1 MNAPVLSRIA
11 SRPDVSHAEMAN
23 AIRFL
28 AIDAVEKAKSGHP
41 GMPMGMAD
49 VATVLFSRFLKF
61 DPSDPA
67 WPDRDRFVLSVGH
80 GSMLLYAL
88 LHLTGY
94 EGMTLDE
101 LRAFRQWGS
110 KTPGHPEYGHTA
122 GVETTTGPL
131 GQGIATAVGMALAE
145 RLMNA
150 RFGDDFVD
158 HYTYVIAG
166 DGCLMEGL
174 SHEAISLAGHLQLSR
189 LIVLFDDNSI
199 SIDGATSLSC
209 SDDQLARFRAS
220 GWSACRIDG
229 HDPEAIAAAIE
240 RARENDRPSLIAC
253 RTLIGFGAPNRQG
266 SEKAHGAPLGADE
279 VAKTRDEL
287 NWPHAPF
294 QIPESILEQW
304 RKAGARGH
312 AARRSWIERTRR
324 CDAATRSP
332 FHDALNRNLP
342 CGYIDA
348 MARLRDCF
356 AAELPNIAT
365 RQASQ
370 LVIDGIAEALPNLL
384 GGSADLTHSNLTRAK
399 THQPVQAD
407 CLAGSYIHYGVRE
420 HAMAAAMNGI
430 ALHGGFI
437 PYGGTFLSF
446 ADYSRPAIRLAA
458 LMGIRV
464 IHVMTHDSIGL
475 GEDGPTHQPVEHLA
489 SLRAIPNL
497 LVFRPGDAV
506 ETAEAWDCALRAQ
519 NNPSVLCLS
528 RQALPTFREAVSD
541 INQVAFG
548 AYVVVEPEDRRD
560 VTLIATGSEVS
571 IALHAAELLASVS
584 IRAAVVSAPCFE
596 LFRRQSREYRTA
608 VLGRVPRIGVEAA
621 VEGEWARWL
630 GDDGEFV
637 GMTGFGASAPAET
650 LYREFGITAD
660 AVTKAAL
667 RCIARARMAASYPR
681 RLAHEQ

>member
-1 MNAPVLSRIA
+1 MNAPVLSRIEGR
-11 SRPDVSHAEMAN
+11 SEVSHAEMAN

-28 AIDAVEKAKSGHP
+28 AVDAVEKAKSGHP

-49 VATVLFSRFLKF
+49 VATVLFQRFLKF
-61 DPSDPA
+61 DPAEPA
-67 WPDRDRFVLSVGH
+67 WPDRDRFVLSAGH

-94 EGMTLDE
+94 AGVTSDE

-110 KTPGHPEYGHTA
+110 KTPGHPEYGHTP

-150 RFGDDFVD
+150 RFGDDCVD
-158 HYTYVIAG
+158 HFTYVIAG

-174 SHEAISLAGHLQLSR
+174 SHEAISLAGHLRLNR
-189 LIVLFDDNSI
+189 LIVLFDDNEI

-209 SDDQLARFRAS
+209 SDDQVARFKAS
-220 GWSACRIDG
+220 GWSASRIDG
-229 HDPEAIAAAIE
+229 HDPEAITAAIE
-240 RARENDRPSLIAC
+240 HARNSDRPSLIAC
-253 RTLIGFGAPNRQG
+253 RTIIGFGAPNRQG
-266 SEKAHGAPLGADE
+266 TEKAHGAPLGAE
-279 VAKTRDEL
+279 EIAKTRAAL
-287 NWPHAPF
+287 NWPYEPF
-294 QIPESILEQW
+294 QIPESIHAEW
-304 RKAGARGH
+304 RNAGARGR
-312 AARRSWIERTRR
+312 AARRSWIERTKRL
-324 CDAATRSP
+324 DSAGRSP
-332 FHDALNRNLP
+332 FHDALNKNLP
-342 CGYIDA
+342 CSYTEA
-348 MARLRDCF
+348 MARLRDRF
-356 AAELPNIAT
+356 AAERPNIAT

-370 LVIDGIAEALPNLL
+370 LVIDAIAESLPNLL

-399 THQPVQAD
+399 TQQPVTPD
-407 CLAGSYIHYGVRE
+407 RLAGSYIHYGVRE

-437 PYGGTFLSF
+437 PYGGTFLTF

-458 LMGIRV
+458 LMGVRV

-506 ETAEAWDCALRAQ
+506 ETAEAWDCALQSQAS
-519 NNPSVLCLS
+519 PSVLCLS
-528 RQALPTFREAVSD
+528 RQAMPTFREESGEQ
-541 INQVAFG
+541 NLVAFG
-548 AYVVVEPEDRRD
+548 AYVVDEPEEGRD

-571 IALHAAELLASVS
+571 IARHAAELLASVGV
-584 IRAAVVSAPCFE
+584 RAAVVSAPCFE
-596 LFRRQSREYRTA
+596 LFRQQSREYRTA

-621 VEGEWARWL
+621 IEGDWARWL
-630 GDDGEFV
+630 GDDGEFI

-660 AVTKAAL
+660 AVAKAAH
-667 RCIARARMAASYPR
+667 RCIARARTAANNP
-681 RLAHEQ
+681 

>member
-1 MNAPVLSRIA
+1 MSIHALTSFTG
-11 SRPDVSHAEMAN
+11 RPAVSHAEMAN

-61 DPSDPA
+61 DPADPA
-67 WPDRDRFVLSVGH
+67 WPDRDRFVLSAGH

-88 LHLTGY
+88 LYLTGY
-94 EGMTLDE
+94 EGVTSDE
-101 LRAFRQWGS
+101 LKAFRQWGS
-110 KTPGHPEYGHTA
+110 KTPGHPEYGHTP

-145 RLMNA
+145 RLSNA
-150 RFGDDFVD
+150 RFGNDFVD

-174 SHEAISLAGHLQLSR
+174 SHEAISLAGHLRLKK
-189 LIVLFDDNSI
+189 LIVLFDDNQI
-199 SIDGATSLSC
+199 SIDGSTSLSC
-209 SDDQLARFRAS
+209 SDHQLARFRAS
-220 GWSACRIDG
+220 GWMANGIDG

-240 RARENDRPSLIAC
+240 GARNSDRPSLIAC
-253 RTLIGFGAPNRQG
+253 RTVIGFGAPNRQG
-266 SEKAHGAPLGADE
+266 TEKAHGAPLGAE
-279 VAKTRDEL
+279 EIAKTRAALD
-287 NWPHAPF
+287 WPYEPF
-294 QIPESILEQW
+294 QIPELVIEQW
-304 RKAGARGH
+304 RKIGARGQ
-312 AARRSWIERTRR
+312 ATRRSWIERTKRLNSVP
-324 CDAATRSP
+324 RSP
-332 FHDALNRNLP
+332 FHDALNQKLP
-342 CGYIDA
+342 CEYGAA
-348 MARLRDCF
+348 MHQLRERF
-356 AAELPNIAT
+356 GTERPTMAT

-370 LVIDGIAEALPNLL
+370 LVIDAIAEALPNLL

-399 THQPVQAD
+399 TQRPVQPD
-407 CLAGSYIHYGVRE
+407 CFEGSYIHYGVRE

-437 PYGGTFLSF
+437 PYGGTFLTF
-446 ADYSRPAIRLAA
+446 ADYGRPAIRLAA

-506 ETAEAWDCALRAQ
+506 ETAEAWDCALRSEAS
-519 NNPSVLCLS
+519 PSVLCLS
-528 RQALPTFREAVSD
+528 RQALPAFREV
-541 INQVAFG
+541 NGETNLVAFG
-548 AYVVVEPEDRRD
+548 AYVVVEAEDGRD

-571 IALHAAELLASVS
+571 IAIEAAKLLAKDSV
-584 IRAAVVSAPCFE
+584 RAAVVSAPCFD
-596 LFRRQSREYRTA
+596 LFRQQSREYRTA

-621 VEGEWARWL
+621 IEGDWARWL
-630 GDDGEFV
+630 GDGGEFV
-637 GMTGFGASAPAET
+637 GMTGFGASAPAEV
-650 LYREFGITAD
+650 LYREFGITAQ
-660 AVTKAAL
+660 AVAAAAL
-667 RCIARARMAASYPR
+667 HCLVRSKLAATGS
-681 RLAHEQ
+681 

>member
-1 MNAPVLSRIA
+1 MTAPALSAIA

-41 GMPMGMAD
+41 GMPLGMAD

-61 DPSDPA
+61 DAADPA
-67 WPDRDRFVLSVGH
+67 WPDRDRFVLSAGH

-88 LHLTGY
+88 LYLTGY
-94 EGMTLDE
+94 EGVTSDE

-110 KTPGHPEYGHTA
+110 KTPGHPEYGHTP

-145 RLMNA
+145 RLLNA
-150 RFGDDFVD
+150 RFGNQLVD

-174 SHEAISLAGHLQLSR
+174 SHEAISLAGHLRLSR
-189 LIVLFDDNSI
+189 LIVLFDDNQI
-199 SIDGATSLSC
+199 SIDGPTSLSC
-209 SDDQLARFRAS
+209 SDDQLARFGAS

-240 RARENDRPSLIAC
+240 QARHGDRPSLIAC
-253 RTLIGFGAPNRQG
+253 RTVIGFGAPNRQG
-266 SEKAHGAPLGADE
+266 TEKAHGAPLGRDE
-279 VAKTRDEL
+279 VARTREAL
-287 NWPHAPF
+287 HWPYQPF
-294 QIPESILEQW
+294 QLPDAVLDAW
-304 RKAGARGH
+304 REIGAQGRDIH
-312 AARRSWIERTRR
+312 RAWIERSKRL
-324 CDAATRSP
+324 CSGARSP
-332 FHDALNRNLP
+332 FHDALNRKLP
-342 CGYIDA
+342 CDYA
-348 MARLRDCF
+348 LTMALIRDRF
-356 AAELPNIAT
+356 AAEQPTIAT

-370 LVIDGIAEALPNLL
+370 LVIDAIAEALPNLL
-384 GGSADLTHSNLTRAK
+384 GGSADLTHSNLTCAK
-399 THQPVQAD
+399 TQRPVRHD
-407 CLAGSYIHYGVRE
+407 FFEGNYIHYGIRE

-437 PYGGTFLSF
+437 PYGGTFLTF

-458 LMGIRV
+458 LMGVRV

-506 ETAEAWDCALRAQ
+506 ETAEAWDCALRADT
-519 NNPSVLCLS
+519 NPSVLCLS
-528 RQALPTFREAVSD
+528 RQALPTFREVAGET
-541 INQVAFG
+541 NLVAFG
-548 AYVVVEPEDRRD
+548 AYVVVEPEGGRD

-571 IALHAAELLASVS
+571 LALEAAKLLEKVNV
-584 IRAAVVSAPCFE
+584 RAAVVSAPCFE

-608 VLGRVPRIGVEAA
+608 VLGRAPRIGLEAA
-621 VEGEWARWL
+621 IEGEWARWL

-650 LYREFGITAD
+650 LYREFGITPE
-660 AVTKAAL
+660 AVAKAAG
-667 RCIARARMAASYPR
+667 RCVARKRMAATCS
-681 RLAHEQ
+681 

>member
-1 MNAPVLSRIA
+1 MNAPVLSRIE
-11 SRPDVSHAEMAN
+11 SRPDVSHPEMAN

-28 AIDAVEKAKSGHP
+28 AIDAVERAKSGHP

-61 DPSDPA
+61 DPADPS
-67 WPDRDRFVLSVGH
+67 WPDRDRFVLSAGH

-94 EGMTLDE
+94 EGVTPDE

-110 KTPGHPEYGHTA
+110 KTPGHPEYGHTP

-150 RFGDDFVD
+150 RFGDDCVD
-158 HYTYVIAG
+158 HFTYVIAG

-174 SHEAISLAGHLQLSR
+174 SHEAISLAGHLGLSR
-189 LIVLFDDNSI
+189 LIVLFDDNQI

-209 SDDQLARFRAS
+209 SDDQLARFQAS

-240 RARENDRPSLIAC
+240 RARNSGRPSLIAC

-279 VAKTRDEL
+279 VAKTRDAL
-287 NWPHAPF
+287 NWPHPPF
-294 QIPESILEQW
+294 LIPEGVLMQW

-312 AARRSWIERTRR
+312 AARRDWIERTRR
-324 CDAATRSP
+324 IDAMRSP

-342 CGYIDA
+342 CGYVDA
-348 MARLRDCF
+348 MARLRDRF
-356 AAELPNIAT
+356 GAERPTIAT

-370 LVIDGIAEALPNLL
+370 LVIDEIAGALPNLL
-384 GGSADLTHSNLTRAK
+384 GGSADLTHSNLTRAR
-399 THQPVQAD
+399 TQHPVRPGD
-407 CLAGSYIHYGVRE
+407 FGGSYIHYGVRE

-458 LMGIRV
+458 LMRIRV

-475 GEDGPTHQPVEHLA
+475 GEDGPTHQPVEHLT

-528 RQALPTFREAVSD
+528 RQAMPTFREGGGEQ
-541 INQVAFG
+541 NLVAFG
-548 AYVVVEPEDRRD
+548 AYVVIDPEEGRD

-571 IALHAAELLASVS
+571 IAMHAAELLASVNVH
-584 IRAAVVSAPCFE
+584 AAVVSAPCFE
-596 LFRRQSREYRTA
+596 LFRQQSREYRTA
-608 VLGRVPRIGVEAA
+608 VLGRVPRIGIEAA
-621 VEGEWARWL
+621 VEGDWARWL

-660 AVTKAAL
+660 AVAKAAL
-667 RCIARARMAASYPR
+667 RRIARARMAANN
-681 RLAHEQ
+681 A

>member
-1 MNAPVLSRIA
+1 MTAPALSFIA
-11 SRPDVSHAEMAN
+11 SRPDVSHVEMAN

-49 VATVLFSRFLKF
+49 VATVLFTRFLKF
-61 DPSDPA
+61 DPADPA
-67 WPDRDRFVLSVGH
+67 WPDRDRFVLSAGH

-94 EGMTLDE
+94 EGVTLDE
-101 LRAFRQWGS
+101 LKAFRQWGS
-110 KTPGHPEYGHTA
+110 KTPGHPEHGHTP

-131 GQGIATAVGMALAE
+131 GQGIANAVGMALAE

-158 HYTYVIAG
+158 HYTYVIVG

-174 SHEAISLAGHLQLSR
+174 SQEAISLAGHLRLNR
-189 LIVLFDDNSI
+189 LIVLFDDNQI

-209 SDDQLARFRAS
+209 SDDQLARFKAS

-229 HDPEAIAAAIE
+229 HDPAAIGAAIE
-240 RARENDRPSLIAC
+240 QARNNDRPALIAC

-279 VAKTRDEL
+279 VAKTRDAL
-287 NWPHAPF
+287 NWPHEPF
-294 QIPESILEQW
+294 QVPEAVLEQW
-304 RKAGARGH
+304 RTAGACGH
-312 AARRSWIERTRR
+312 ATRRSWLERTKRINSP
-324 CDAATRSP
+324 ARSP

-342 CGYIDA
+342 SAYA
-348 MARLRDCF
+348 ETMAKLRDHL
-356 AAELPNIAT
+356 AAERPNIAT

-370 LVIDGIAEALPNLL
+370 LVIDAIAQALPNLL
-384 GGSADLTHSNLTRAK
+384 GGSADLTHSNLTRAR
-399 THQPVQAD
+399 THQPVRPD
-407 CLAGSYIHYGVRE
+407 FLGGNYIHYGVRE

-458 LMGIRV
+458 LMGVRV

-497 LVFRPGDAV
+497 LVFRPADAI

-519 NNPSVLCLS
+519 GSPSVLCLS
-528 RQALPTFREAVSD
+528 RQALPAFRESG
-541 INQVAFG
+541 VANLVERG
-548 AYVVVEPEDRRD
+548 AYVALEAEGGRD

-571 IALHAAELLASVS
+571 TAIQAAKALAKDNV
-584 IRAAVVSAPCFE
+584 RAAVVSAPCFE
-596 LFRRQSREYRTA
+596 LFRQQSRAYRA
-608 VLGRVPRIGVEAA
+608 EVLGDVPRIGIEAA
-621 VEGEWARWL
+621 VEGDWARWL
-630 GDDGEFV
+630 GDAGEFV

-650 LYREFGITAD
+650 LYREFDITAD
-660 AVTKAAL
+660 AVARAAL
-667 RCIARARMAASYPR
+667 RCIARSSMTATCA
-681 RLAHEQ
+681 

>member
-1 MNAPVLSRIA
+1 MNAPALSRIE

-61 DPSDPA
+61 DPTEPA
-67 WPDRDRFVLSVGH
+67 WPDRDRFVLSAGH

-94 EGMTLDE
+94 AGVTSDE

-110 KTPGHPEYGHTA
+110 KTPGHPEYGHTP

-174 SHEAISLAGHLQLSR
+174 SHEAISLAGHLRLNR
-189 LIVLFDDNSI
+189 LIVLFDDNEI

-209 SDDQLARFRAS
+209 SDDQVARFKAS

-240 RARENDRPSLIAC
+240 RARNSDRPSLIAC
-253 RTLIGFGAPNRQG
+253 RTVIGFGAPNRQG

-279 VAKTRDEL
+279 AAKTRDAL
-287 NWPHAPF
+287 NWPHEPF
-294 QIPESILEQW
+294 EIPDAILAEW

-312 AARRSWIERTRR
+312 AARRGWIERTTRSR
-324 CDAATRSP
+324 SVARSP
-332 FHDALNRNLP
+332 FHDGLNRNLP
-342 CGYIDA
+342 CGYAEA
-348 MARLRDCF
+348 MARLRNRF
-356 AAELPNIAT
+356 ATERPDIAT

-370 LVIDGIAEALPNLL
+370 LVIDAIAEALPNLL

-399 THQPVQAD
+399 THQPVRPD
-407 CLAGSYIHYGVRE
+407 LFEGSYIHYGVRE

-458 LMGIRV
+458 LMCVRV

-506 ETAEAWDCALRAQ
+506 ETAESWDCALRAQ
-519 NNPSVLCLS
+519 HNPSVLCLS
-528 RQALPTFREAVSD
+528 RQAMPTFRDAGGD
-541 INQVAFG
+541 TNQVAFG
-548 AYVVVEPEDRRD
+548 AYVVVEPEGGRD

-571 IALHAAELLASVS
+571 TAMHAAELLAGVSV
-584 IRAAVVSAPCFE
+584 RAAVVSAPCFD
-596 LFRRQSREYRTA
+596 LFRQQSREYRTA

-621 VEGEWARWL
+621 VEGDWARWL

-660 AVTKAAL
+660 AVAKAAL
-667 RCIARARMAASYPR
+667 RCLARTRMAASY
-681 RLAHEQ
+681 A

>member
-1 MNAPVLSRIA
+1 MTAPALACIA
-11 SRPDVSHAEMAN
+11 GRTEASHAEMAN

-61 DPSDPA
+61 DPADPA
-67 WPDRDRFVLSVGH
+67 WPDRDRFVLSAGH

-94 EGMTLDE
+94 EGVTTDQLK
-101 LRAFRQWGS
+101 AFRQWGS
-110 KTPGHPEYGHTA
+110 KTPGHPEYGHTP

-150 RFGDDFVD
+150 RFGNDFVD

-174 SHEAISLAGHLQLSR
+174 SHEAISLAGHLGLSR
-189 LIVLFDDNSI
+189 LIVLFDDNEI

-209 SDDQLARFRAS
+209 SDDQLARFKAS
-220 GWSACRIDG
+220 GWAASRIDG
-229 HDPEAIAAAIE
+229 HDPVAIAAALE
-240 RARENDRPSLIAC
+240 QARRSDRPSLIAC
-253 RTLIGFGAPNRQG
+253 RTVIGFGAPNRQG

-279 VAKTRDEL
+279 VAKTRAALE
-287 NWPHAPF
+287 WPYEPF
-294 QIPESILEQW
+294 QVPDHVLKQW
-304 RKAGARGH
+304 RKIGENGR
-312 AARRSWIERTRR
+312 AARRSWIERTRKSNP
-324 CDAATRSP
+324 AERSP

-342 CGYIDA
+342 FGYAEA
-348 MARLRDCF
+348 MTEIRDRF
-356 AAELPNIAT
+356 AADKPNIAT

-370 LVIDGIAEALPNLL
+370 LVIDAVAEALPNLL

-399 THQPVQAD
+399 GHRPVNAT
-407 CLAGSYIHYGVRE
+407 AFGGSYVHYGVRE
-420 HAMAAAMNGI
+420 HAMASAMNGI
-430 ALHGGFI
+430 ALHGGLI
-437 PYGGTFLSF
+437 PYGGTFLTF

-519 NNPSVLCLS
+519 TSPSVLCLS
-528 RQALPTFREAVSD
+528 RQAMPTFRELGGV
-541 INQVAFG
+541 INLVALG
-548 AYVVVEPEDRRD
+548 AYVIVEPEGGRD

-571 IALHAAELLASVS
+571 IALTAAKLLASDSV
-584 IRAAVVSAPCFE
+584 RAAVVSAPCFD
-596 LFRRQSREYRTA
+596 LFRQQSREYRA
-608 VLGRVPRIGVEAA
+608 EVLGSAPRIGVEAA
-621 VEGEWARWL
+621 VEGDWARWL
-630 GDDGEFV
+630 GDGGEFV
-637 GMTGFGASAPAET
+637 GMTGFGASAPAEV
-650 LYREFGITAD
+650 LYREFGITAE
-660 AVTKAAL
+660 AVAA
-667 RCIARARMAASYPR
+667 AAKR
-681 RLAHEQ
+681 RLARLKVATIHP

>member
-1 MNAPVLSRIA
+1 
-11 SRPDVSHAEMAN
+11 
-23 AIRFL
+23 
-28 AIDAVEKAKSGHP
+28 
-41 GMPMGMAD
+41 
-49 VATVLFSRFLKF
+49 
-61 DPSDPA
+61 
-67 WPDRDRFVLSVGH
+67 
-80 GSMLLYAL
+80 
-88 LHLTGY
+88 
-94 EGMTLDE
+94 
-101 LRAFRQWGS
+101 
-110 KTPGHPEYGHTA
+110 
-122 GVETTTGPL
+122 
-131 GQGIATAVGMALAE
+131 
-145 RLMNA
+145 MNA

-174 SHEAISLAGHLQLSR
+174 SHEAISLAGHLRLNR
-189 LIVLFDDNSI
+189 LIVLFDDNEI

-209 SDDQLARFRAS
+209 SDDQVARFKAS

-240 RARENDRPSLIAC
+240 RARNSDRPSLIAC
-253 RTLIGFGAPNRQG
+253 RTVIGFGAPNRQG

-279 VAKTRDEL
+279 AAKTRDAL
-287 NWPHAPF
+287 NWPHEPF
-294 QIPESILEQW
+294 EIPDAILAEW

-312 AARRSWIERTRR
+312 AARRGWIERTTRSR
-324 CDAATRSP
+324 SVARSP
-332 FHDALNRNLP
+332 FHDGLNRNLP
-342 CGYIDA
+342 CGYAEA
-348 MARLRDCF
+348 MARLRNRF
-356 AAELPNIAT
+356 ATERPDIAT

-370 LVIDGIAEALPNLL
+370 LVIDAIAEALPNLL

-399 THQPVQAD
+399 THQPVRPD
-407 CLAGSYIHYGVRE
+407 LFEGSYIHYGVRE

-458 LMGIRV
+458 LMCVRV

-506 ETAEAWDCALRAQ
+506 ETAESWDCALRAQ
-519 NNPSVLCLS
+519 HNPSVLCLS
-528 RQALPTFREAVSD
+528 RQAMPTFRDAGGD
-541 INQVAFG
+541 TNQVAFG
-548 AYVVVEPEDRRD
+548 AYVVVEPEGGRD

-571 IALHAAELLASVS
+571 TAMHAAELLAGVSV
-584 IRAAVVSAPCFE
+584 RAAVVSAPCFD
-596 LFRRQSREYRTA
+596 LFRQQSREYRTA

-621 VEGEWARWL
+621 VEGDWARWL

-660 AVTKAAL
+660 AVAKAAL
-667 RCIARARMAASYPR
+667 RCLARTRMAASY
-681 RLAHEQ
+681 A

>member
-1 MNAPVLSRIA
+1 MNAPALACIA
-11 SRPDVSHAEMAN
+11 SRPEVSHAELAN

-49 VATVLFSRFLKF
+49 VATVLFTRYLKF
-61 DPSDPA
+61 DPADPT
-67 WPDRDRFVLSVGH
+67 WPDRDRFVLSAGH

-94 EGMTLDE
+94 EGVTLDE
-101 LRAFRQWGS
+101 LKSFRQWGS
-110 KTPGHPEYGHTA
+110 KTPGHPEYGHTP

-150 RFGDDFVD
+150 RFGNDFVD
-158 HYTYVIAG
+158 HFTYVIAG

-174 SHEAISLAGHLQLSR
+174 SHEAISLAGHLKLNR
-189 LIVLFDDNSI
+189 LIVLFDDNEI

-209 SDDQLARFRAS
+209 SDDQLLRFRAS

-229 HDPEAIAAAIE
+229 HDPAAITAAIE
-240 RARENDRPSLIAC
+240 QARHSDRPSLIAC

-266 SEKAHGAPLGADE
+266 TEKAHGAPLGLE
-279 VAKTRDEL
+279 EIEKTRHVL

-294 QIPESILEQW
+294 EVPNAVRDAW
-304 RKAGARGH
+304 REAGARGH
-312 AARRSWIERTRR
+312 DARRAWIERTRR
-324 CDAATRSP
+324 PNSEERSA

-342 CGYIDA
+342 CGYTDA
-348 MARLRDCF
+348 MARIRGRFGSDQ
-356 AAELPNIAT
+356 PNIAT

-370 LVIDGIAEALPNLL
+370 LVIDAIAEALPNLL

-399 THQPVQAD
+399 THRAVSSSAF
-407 CLAGSYIHYGVRE
+407 AGSYVHYGVRE

-437 PYGGTFLSF
+437 PYGGTFLTF

-458 LMGIRV
+458 LMGVRV

-489 SLRAIPNL
+489 ALRAIPNL
-497 LVFRPGDAV
+497 LVFRPGDAI
-506 ETAEAWDCALRAQ
+506 ETAEAWDCALRAKAG
-519 NNPSVLCLS
+519 PSVLCLS
-528 RQALPTFREAVSD
+528 RQALPAFRNAAD
-541 INQVAFG
+541 DTNRVAMG
-548 AYVVVEPEDRRD
+548 AYVVVEPEGGRD

-571 IALHAAELLASVS
+571 IALKAAKLLAADNV
-584 IRAAVVSAPCFE
+584 RAAVVSAPCFE
-596 LFRRQSREYRTA
+596 LFRRQSREYRA
-608 VLGRVPRIGVEAA
+608 DVLGSAPRIGIEAA
-621 VEGEWARWL
+621 VEGDWARWL
-630 GDDGEFV
+630 GDGGEFV
-637 GMTGFGASAPAET
+637 GMTGFGASAPAEV
-650 LYREFGITAD
+650 LYREFGITAE
-660 AVTKAAL
+660 AVATKALQA
-667 RCIARARMAASYPR
+667 IARS
-681 RLAHEQ
+681 RLAVAG

>member
-1 MNAPVLSRIA
+1 
-11 SRPDVSHAEMAN
+11 MAN

-28 AIDAVEKAKSGHP
+28 SIDAVEKAKSGHP

-49 VATVLFSRFLKF
+49 VATVLFTRFLKF
-61 DPSDPA
+61 DPTDPA
-67 WPDRDRFVLSVGH
+67 WPDRDRFVLSAGH

-94 EGMTLDE
+94 EGVTLDE

-110 KTPGHPEYGHTA
+110 KTPGHPEYGHTP

-150 RFGDDFVD
+150 RFGNDFVD
-158 HYTYVIAG
+158 HFTYVIAG

-174 SHEAISLAGHLQLSR
+174 SHEAISLAGHLKLNR
-189 LIVLFDDNSI
+189 LIVLFDDNEI

-209 SDDQLARFRAS
+209 SDDQLVRFTAS

-229 HDPEAIAAAIE
+229 HDPGAIAAAIE
-240 RARENDRPSLIAC
+240 QARHGDRPSLIAC
-253 RTLIGFGAPNRQG
+253 RTVIGFGAPNRQG
-266 SEKAHGAPLGADE
+266 TEKAHGAPLGPDE
-279 VAKTRDEL
+279 IEKTRNAL

-294 QIPESILEQW
+294 EMPWDVGNAW
-304 RKAGARGH
+304 REAGTRGH
-312 AARRSWIERTRR
+312 DARRAWIERTRR
-324 CDAATRSP
+324 PHSGERSA

-342 CGYIDA
+342 CGYTDA
-348 MARLRDCF
+348 MARIRSRF
-356 AAELPNIAT
+356 GSEQPNIAT

-370 LVIDGIAEALPNLL
+370 LVIDTIAEALPNLL
-384 GGSADLTHSNLTRAK
+384 GGSADLTHSNLTKAK
-399 THQPVQAD
+399 THQSVGSASF
-407 CLAGSYIHYGVRE
+407 AGNYVHYGVRE

-437 PYGGTFLSF
+437 PYGGTFLTF

-458 LMGIRV
+458 LMGVRV

-489 SLRAIPNL
+489 ALRAIPNL

-506 ETAEAWDCALRAQ
+506 ETAEAWDCALRASSS
-519 NNPSVLCLS
+519 PSVLCLS
-528 RQALPTFREAVSD
+528 RQALPAFRNAAD
-541 INQVAFG
+541 DTNRVALG
-548 AYVVVEPEDRRD
+548 AYVVVEPEGGRD

-571 IALHAAELLASVS
+571 IALKAAKLLAAENVG
-584 IRAAVVSAPCFE
+584 AAIVSAPCFE
-596 LFRRQSREYRTA
+596 LFRRQSREYRA
-608 VLGRVPRIGVEAA
+608 DVLGQAPRIGIEAA

-630 GDDGEFV
+630 GDAGEFV
-637 GMTGFGASAPAET
+637 GMTGFGASAPAEV
-650 LYREFGITAD
+650 LYREFGITAE
-660 AVTKAAL
+660 AVATKAMQA
-667 RCIARARMAASYPR
+667 IARSRMAIAG
-681 RLAHEQ
+681 

>member
-1 MNAPVLSRIA
+1 MTAPALACIE
-11 SRPDVSHAEMAN
+11 SRPDVSHAQMAN

-28 AIDAVEKAKSGHP
+28 AIDAVEAAKSGHP

-61 DPSDPA
+61 DPADPA
-67 WPDRDRFVLSVGH
+67 WPDRDRFVLSAGH

-94 EGMTLDE
+94 EGVTTDQ

-110 KTPGHPEYGHTA
+110 KTPGHPEYGHTP

-158 HYTYVIAG
+158 HYAYVIAG

-174 SHEAISLAGHLQLSR
+174 SHEAISLAGHLRLGK
-189 LIVLFDDNSI
+189 LIVLFDDNEI

-209 SDDQLARFRAS
+209 SDDQLARFKAS
-220 GWSACRIDG
+220 GWSAGRIDG

-240 RARENDRPSLIAC
+240 RARNSDRPTLIAC
-253 RTLIGFGAPNRQG
+253 RTVIGFGAPNRQG
-266 SEKAHGAPLGADE
+266 TEKAHGAPLGTE
-279 VAKTRDEL
+279 EIAKTRAALD
-287 NWPHAPF
+287 WPHAPF
-294 QIPESILEQW
+294 QIPESVLGQW
-304 RKAGARGH
+304 REIGARGQ
-312 AARRSWIERTRR
+312 AARRNWIERTRR
-324 CDAATRSP
+324 PNAAPRSP

-342 CGYIDA
+342 CGYTQAIA
-348 MARLRDCF
+348 QIRARF
-356 AAELPNIAT
+356 AAERPNIAS

-370 LVIDGIAEALPNLL
+370 LVIDAIAEALPNFL

-399 THQPVQAD
+399 TQQPVRPGRFE
-407 CLAGSYIHYGVRE
+407 GSYIHYGVRE

-437 PYGGTFLSF
+437 PYGGTFLTF

-458 LMGIRV
+458 LMGVRV

-497 LVFRPGDAV
+497 LVFRPADAV
-506 ETAEAWDCALRAQ
+506 ETAEAWDCALRSQA
-519 NNPSVLCLS
+519 NPSVLCLS
-528 RQALPTFREAVSD
+528 RQGLPTFREASSEQ
-541 INQVAFG
+541 NLVAFG
-548 AYVVVEPEDRRD
+548 AYVVVEPEDGRD

-571 IALHAAELLASVS
+571 IALHAAKLLASVS
-584 IRAAVVSAPCFE
+584 VRAAVVSAPCFD
-596 LFRRQSREYRTA
+596 LFRQQSREYRTA

-621 VEGEWARWL
+621 VEGDWARWL
-630 GDDGEFV
+630 GEDGEFV
-637 GMTGFGASAPAET
+637 GMTGFGASAPAEV

-660 AVTKAAL
+660 EVAKAAL
-667 RCIARARMAASYPR
+667 RCIARSRMAAACS
-681 RLAHEQ
+681 